1 MKGSVFM
8 AMFALR
14 PYRARPSWMDN
25 VELAFGLV
33 VLLGLAVSAVVGII
47 GYFKDKKREK
57 HAALERVL
65 ARQARKPK

>member
-1 MKGSVFM
+1 
-8 AMFALR
+8 
-14 PYRARPSWMDN
+14 MDN